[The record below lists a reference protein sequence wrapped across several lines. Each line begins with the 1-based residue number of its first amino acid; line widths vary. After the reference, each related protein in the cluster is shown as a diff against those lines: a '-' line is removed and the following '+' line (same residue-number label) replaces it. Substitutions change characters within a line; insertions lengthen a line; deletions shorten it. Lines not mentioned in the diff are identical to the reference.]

1 MTTALR
7 RAIQAGALVLD
18 LAVAL
23 ALVVG
28 PHTTRGLDFAVSGS
42 AFVIAGVITWSLR
55 PGNRVGLLMTAV
67 GLALLVPALTEEHP
81 HSAYPSSILLPWLGN
96 LWEVLLIQLLLAFP
110 EGRLVSPAS
119 RWLVASAYVFFG
131 AGLFLVPVLLS
142 AVIYPVVLLLVVAL
156 ILRRWWLGGRARRRS
171 LTPLLGS
178 LVPIALA
185 FLPTTIL
192 TFLGVAGVR
201 GIDATSGVSGEL
213 YSASPLLLITMPAGL
228 LIGLLRSGIDMT
240 TVGSLVV
247 KLSSGL
253 QSEQLQSAL
262 ADALHDPSLE
272 IVYWVPALDSF
283 ADLQGRP
290 VQLPDSDSERA
301 ASVLG
306 GDKSPVAALV
316 YDSSLLLEPELVDA
330 AGAAARMAL
339 ENAGLQAQLRA
350 QLEDVRQS
358 RARLVEAGQDER
370 KRVERDLHDGAQ
382 QQLVTLL
389 LSLQATKAE
398 ATKHSDPDTAA
409 LLDANI
415 AALKQALGDLREL
428 ARGIYPSI
436 LTEAGLVPAIR
447 SLAER
452 SPIPVHVNEDL
463 GDRRLA
469 PPLEATL
476 YFVVAEAI
484 TNAVKHSRGRRIS
497 VALEGRPR
505 VILIDVS
512 DDGRGG
518 ADLRAGTGLRGLSD
532 RVAAAG
538 GRLEVR
544 SHTGRGTT
552 IHGEIPCV

>member
-1 MTTALR
+1 MTTTLR
-7 RAIQAGALVLD
+7 RVVQAGALALD
-18 LAVAL
+18 VAVAL
-23 ALVVG
+23 ALVTG

-42 AFVIAGVITWSLR
+42 AFVIAGVIAWSLR
-55 PGNRVGLLMTAV
+55 PANRVGLLMTAV
-67 GLALLVPALTEEHP
+67 GIALLVPAVVDEHTRA
-81 HSAYPSSILLPWLGN
+81 SYPLSILLPWLSN
-96 LWEVLLIQLLLAFP
+96 LWEVLLIHLLLAFP
-110 EGRLVSPAS
+110 EGKLVSPAS
-119 RWLVASAYVFFG
+119 RWLVVSAYIFFG
-131 AGLFLVPVLLS
+131 VGLFVVPVLLP
-142 AVIYPVVLLLVVAL
+142 AVVFPLVLLLVVAL

-171 LTPLLGS
+171 LTPVLGS

-192 TFLGVAGVR
+192 TFLAAVGVR
-201 GIDATSGVSGEL
+201 GVDATNGLSGEL
-213 YSASPLLLITMPAGL
+213 YSASPLLLITMPAGF
-228 LIGLLRSGIDMT
+228 LIGLLRSGLDMT

-253 QSEQLQSAL
+253 QAERLQSAL

-272 IVYWVPALDSF
+272 VVYWVPSLDSF
-283 ADLQGRP
+283 ADIQGRA
-290 VQLPDSDSERA
+290 VQLPGPDSERA

-306 GDKSPVAALV
+306 GGKSPVAALV

-350 QLEDVRQS
+350 QLEEVRQS
-358 RARLVEAGQDER
+358 RARLVEAAQSER
-370 KRVERDLHDGAQ
+370 QRVERDLHDGAQ

-398 ATKHSDPDTAA
+398 ATKHSDPETAA
-409 LLDANI
+409 SLDANI
-415 AALKQALGDLREL
+415 TALKQALGDLREL

-452 SPIPVHVNEDL
+452 SPIPVDVKEDL
-463 GDRRLA
+463 GDRRLS
-469 PPLEATL
+469 PQLEATL
-476 YFVVAEAI
+476 YFVAAEAI
-484 TNAVKHSRGRRIS
+484 TNAVKHSDGRHIS
-497 VALEGRPR
+497 VAMEGRSGS
-505 VILIDVS
+505 ICLDVS

-538 GRLEVR
+538 GRLEVHSR
-544 SHTGRGTT
+544 TGRGTT
-552 IHGEIPCV
+552 IHSEIPCV